1 MDLTYLAFRY
11 AQTSLYQISYQA
23 PSSVSSETP
32 ITATTV
38 SVGMVMRTSLLVD
51 GAVRTFTSFVV
62 AMLSAMGVMT
72 RSCTSF
78 GHLAVSRCGVPPRPL
93 EAKMEATVQLLFV
106 TSMATWPL

>member
-1 MDLTYLAFRY
+1 M
-11 AQTSLYQISYQA
+11 YQISYQA

-32 ITATTV
+32 ITATTA